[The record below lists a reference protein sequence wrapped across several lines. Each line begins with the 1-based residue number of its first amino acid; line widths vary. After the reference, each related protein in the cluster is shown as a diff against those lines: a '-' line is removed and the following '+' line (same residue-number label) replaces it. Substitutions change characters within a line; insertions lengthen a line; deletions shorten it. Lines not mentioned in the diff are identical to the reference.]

1 MYFSPGEEAE
11 LLAAFV
17 TVEKA
22 GLLNDVSDEV
32 WDSLPDD
39 FCRDHELD
47 RGRLVTRESDT
58 PGHQSASLRLAIAL
72 DGAAKRSMHSGD
84 GQCVK
89 DDSTVERVEEWR
101 RIDDLGTYR
110 RVADAVNGLDEY
122 AVDSSQ
128 PFEVRIPFSDL
139 AL

>member
-1 MYFSPGEEAE
+1 M
-11 LLAAFV
+11 

-84 GQCVK
+84 GPCVK

-101 RIDDLGTYR
+101 RRPRPSGPTAGR
-110 RVADAVNGLDEY
+110 RAVNGLDEY
-122 AVDSSQ
+122 AADPSQ
-128 PFEVRIPFSDL
+128 PFEVRIPFSDPPR
-139 AL
+139 